1 MEKIRSILKM
11 TIQEVMVLVVIAL
24 VVFNLS
30 VTVNIYSAVTTTNK
44 DVEELQKNSYND
56 TYYRGD
62 AGLKVIEKNGLTTT
76 EQIEE
81 FYKIKPAGKS
91 DLHQMCINEEVRID
105 LSKIHDP
112 KLIKNS
118 CNMFEV

>member
-1 MEKIRSILKM
+1 MQKIRSILKM

-44 DVEELQKNSYND
+44 EVEELQQQNYNNV
-56 TYYRGD
+56 YYRGD
-62 AGLKVIEKNGLTTT
+62 TGLKILEKNGLTTT

-91 DLHQMCINEEVRID
+91 DQHQMCINEEVRID

-112 KLIKNS
+112 KLIKS
-118 CNMFEV
+118 TCNIFEV